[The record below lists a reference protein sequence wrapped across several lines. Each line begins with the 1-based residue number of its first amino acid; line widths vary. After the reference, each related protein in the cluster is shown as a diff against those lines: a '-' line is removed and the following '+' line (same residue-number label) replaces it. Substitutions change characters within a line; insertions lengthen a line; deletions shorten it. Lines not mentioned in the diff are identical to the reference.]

1 MSNLAGATLGTHHI
15 LEQIGSGGMSTVYIA
30 YQPGLERLVALK
42 VLPEAFTQHP
52 KIMERFAQEARI
64 IARLE
69 HPSIIPI
76 YDFVNEKGIAYL
88 TMRYVQAG
96 TVKEIL
102 RKGPLSLAGA
112 SKILDDIASAL
123 EYAHTRGIIH
133 RDVKPA
139 NILVD
144 KDGRAYL
151 TDFGIAK
158 LIEGTMDLTGTATL
172 GTPAYMSPE
181 QTLNQPIT
189 LRTDVYSLG
198 ISLFEMITG
207 RLPYD
212 GDSPMATALMHV
224 NTAIPSPR
232 QFNPKLPESLE
243 PVFQRVLAKEPKDR
257 YASAGEFAK
266 AFAAVAEYTS
276 VAGPNGASPARP
288 LSEVAADT
296 AAEKHSEE
304 ITGQVLEQIRRQRSS
319 ERRKRILQYAP
330 WVIGL
335 VVILGLAI
343 GLTRALAEASQVR
356 FAGEQTGTAV
366 VLLQNQVAL
375 LQTAEAAGTGTP
387 GIAETAK
394 VAQTQLAAA
403 GIKLSETSTFTPSPT
418 FTRTPIPSDTPTPT
432 NTLRPTNNIVPTATL
447 TPTVGFELGVVPT
460 APPDE
465 AGVVHGQV
473 VYRGAPV
480 PNATVILRLANT
492 GQQYGTQA
500 TDPNGQ
506 FVFTGVGQGSWVI
519 NAVADGGLTSMFY
532 GGYQIGPNCNYFI
545 GRANTIRIF
554 NTGKKED
561 ANLILCMVRVGGFDI
576 TAPVAG
582 STFPGL
588 IISWTPV
595 EGVLNYDLN
604 VQDITD
610 PRIPPVSE
618 DHLAKTTFDYTQKL
632 GGDPTISGHCYL
644 IRVVAY
650 GGNGPIATTTTQA
663 CRQ

>member
-1 MSNLAGATLGTHHI
+1 MSNLSGATLGAHHI

-76 YDFVNEKGIAYL
+76 YDFVNEKGRAYL

-102 RKGPLSLAGA
+102 RKGPISLAGA

-123 EYAHTRGIIH
+123 DYAHERGVIH

-158 LIEGTMDLTGTATL
+158 LVEGTMDLTGTATL

-189 LRTDVYSLG
+189 SRTDVYSLG

-207 RLPYD
+207 HLPYD
-212 GDSPMATALMHV
+212 ADSPMATALMHV
-224 NTAIPSPR
+224 NTPIPSPR

-243 PVFQRVLAKEPKDR
+243 SVFQKVLAKEPQDR
-257 YASAGEFAK
+257 YATAGEFAK
-266 AFAAVAEYTS
+266 AFAAVAEYIS
-276 VAGPNGASPARP
+276 VGVNGGSPARP
-288 LSEVAADT
+288 LSEVAAD
-296 AAEKHSEE
+296 AAAAKHSEE
-304 ITGQVLEQIRRQRSS
+304 ITGQVLDQIRRRRSS
-319 ERRKRILQYAP
+319 ERRRRILQITP
-330 WVIGL
+330 WALGAI
-335 VVILGLAI
+335 VILGLAL
-343 GLTRALAEASQVR
+343 GLTRALADAAQARIS
-356 FAGEQTGTAV
+356 AEQTSTAIV
-366 VLLQNQVAL
+366 TIQGELAL
-375 LQTAEAAGTGTP
+375 VQTEAASGNADAEATQRALESKLATQ
-387 GIAETAK
+387 GI
-394 VAQTQLAAA
+394 QLSA
-403 GIKLSETSTFTPSPT
+403 TRPPPT
-418 FTRTPIPSDTPTPT
+418 NTRTPVPSETFTPTPT
-432 NTLRPTNNIVPTATL
+432 STPRPPTSTAIPVATL
-447 TPTVGFELGVVPT
+447 TPTVGFALGVVPT
-460 APPDE
+460 AVPDQ
-465 AGVVHGQV
+465 AGVVRGQV
-473 VYRGAPV
+473 IYRGEPV
-480 PNATVILRLANT
+480 ANAIVTLRQATT
-492 GQQYGTQA
+492 GQVYGTQP
-500 TDPNGQ
+500 TDGNGQ
-506 FVFTGVGQGSWVI
+506 FIFPGVPPGTLVI
-519 NAVADGGLTSMFY
+519 NATADGGLTSMFY
-532 GGYQIGPNCNYFI
+532 GGYQIGDACDLFI
-545 GRANTIRIF
+545 GRANFFRTF
-554 NTGKKED
+554 NISRKDD
-561 ANLILCMVRVGGFDI
+561 ANLLLCMVRVGGFDI
-576 TAPVAG
+576 TAPAAG

-588 IISWTPV
+588 IISWTPI
-595 EGVLNYDLN
+595 EGVINYDLN

-610 PRIPPVSE
+610 PRLPPFSE
-618 DHLAKTTFDYTQKL
+618 DHLAQASFDYTQKL

-644 IRVVAY
+644 IRVIAY
-650 GGNGPIATTTTQA
+650 GGAGPIATTTTQA